1 MKLSPV
7 IAELIT
13 ERIKDSLT
21 LRLGE
26 TFAARVLEVRDRMLL
41 LKLEGGTVIQT
52 RLIAD
57 LDFKRGQDIV
67 LQVKGIG
74 EGRIV
79 LAVAGPEG
87 DRISQIESFNV
98 EAGTRA
104 ALEDTGIIVKMVEN
118 GLPVTPNNTETIQR
132 AIKHICYL
140 LDKAVLSAEHL
151 PPVDIDLVN
160 APLGELVKWLIGAGE
175 GTPINRP
182 AADGNQKLS
191 LLMAELPGVEAE
203 DVIKLTKHGMR
214 ISLANIVLAKN
225 LRENKGFPDILLK
238 LLFKQAG
245 LKEERADEG
254 ASKARHPL
262 SRTGGDEH
270 PVERGANEANKRMEG
285 KRPTVE
291 PVDIKLLLESIKTAG
306 KARPYQRAAA
316 ELLAQRT
323 VLLEEALAGQTFS
336 IFTFLFRQEPCG
348 CIIRSDRNR
357 GG

>member
-1 MKLSPV
+1 MELSPV

-118 GLPVTPNNTETIQR
+118 ACRYSNNTRPYKSYKT
-132 AIKHICYL
+132 YL
-140 LDKAVLSAEHL
+140 LSVGQGGAAEHL
-151 PPVDIDLVN
+151 PPWI
-160 APLGELVKWLIGAGE
+160 
-175 GTPINRP
+175 
-182 AADGNQKLS
+182 
-191 LLMAELPGVEAE
+191 
-203 DVIKLTKHGMR
+203 LT
-214 ISLANIVLAKN
+214 L
-225 LRENKGFPDILLK
+225 
-238 LLFKQAG
+238 
-245 LKEERADEG
+245 
-254 ASKARHPL
+254 
-262 SRTGGDEH
+262 
-270 PVERGANEANKRMEG
+270 
-285 KRPTVE
+285 
-291 PVDIKLLLESIKTAG
+291 
-306 KARPYQRAAA
+306 
-316 ELLAQRT
+316 
-323 VLLEEALAGQTFS
+323 
-336 IFTFLFRQEPCG
+336 
-348 CIIRSDRNR
+348 
-357 GG
+357 